1 MNLPIGSNQDNPGP
15 ADLGATDKPNA
26 TPTKL
31 GASEDAVMEVLGE
44 FQAGVES
51 LKSLYSQRVAMTAD
65 LKMREVEL
73 KEQIDRVNENEARI
87 KEQQADLAQM
97 REACE
102 RERRETQQQREAFE
116 RSQTE
121 LTQRQAELSK
131 ATEELA
137 QQRKAIESSQES
149 SNARD
154 AKLRDQTTG
163 LEITKQRAAELQR
176 ELAHVRESAAAEA
189 TASAQAAEA
198 HRGEV
203 AASRKSVEDLN
214 ARFSQ
219 LADVAR
225 LLKEQIKGEQEKS
238 AGLQEVLD
246 DQVQVL
252 ANERVE
258 VRKLTKELTAL
269 KANPG
274 DGKGASGAEI
284 QKLTQ
289 SFETERTQWQTQLSE
304 QLQANTAAS
313 KAEADC
319 LREELESLRKDQ
331 GGTDNAAK
339 ARLEKAA
346 QFIQSLRLQAESQK
360 TEIDALQA
368 AIVESKSALEHAQH
382 AAKAATDAKINT
394 GSADEVWTKRRR
406 ERLRRA
412 RVLVRQQDS
421 KIKKAGDVLRT
432 RFEQCEQVLALRT
445 ELISARDS
453 INAARRRTEQMK
465 AKGKTAAV
473 LFYSI
478 GAFFSI
484 GALSWVTTGFVTPG
498 VFAANTT
505 LKAESRNRE
514 LNSAEFGEWQLFHEQ
529 MLNDPR
535 FHELAAERMSRRGM
549 TSLATPGA
557 IGTTV
562 KNDLRT
568 RPGSEGEMVIELHGE
583 GSERTA
589 RVLETLTTAL
599 ASQAN
604 ASRQQRVDG
613 AVTVITQPAK
623 STEQPIDNTRMLYAA
638 AGWAG
643 GTFLSLIVGI
653 FIWRRMLSVKHTFEN
668 QARVDELLDGAQWS
682 MPTITGPL
690 RSIVPVEPKARTSS
704 ATTPATNPNQPP
716 NKASMPASTPAQSQ
730 PTQPRQAQ
738 AQAPSQDQKQ
748 AENQAQNK
756 GKNKGKKKAA

>member
-1 MNLPIGSNQDNPGP
+1 MNLPPGSNQNPSEKGQPEKAASEKTAAKP
-15 ADLGATDKPNA
+15 AAG
-26 TPTKL
+26 
-31 GASEDAVMEVLGE
+31 EDAVMEVLGE

-51 LKSLYSQRVAMTAD
+51 LKSLYAQRVSMTAD

-73 KEQIDRVNENEARI
+73 KEQIERVNQNEARI
-87 KEQQADLAQM
+87 AQQQAELTQM

-102 RERRETQQQREAFE
+102 REKRESQQMRDEFE
-116 RSQTE
+116 RSKSDFA
-121 LTQRQAELSK
+121 QRQSELQR

-137 QQRKAIESSQES
+137 QQRKAIESAQEAI
-149 SNARD
+149 NARD
-154 AKLRDQTTG
+154 AKLRDQNNG
-163 LEITKQRAAELQR
+163 LEATKQRAAELQR
-176 ELAHVRESAAAEA
+176 ELAAVRENAASEA
-189 TASAQAAEA
+189 TAAAQAAESL
-198 HRGEV
+198 RNEI

-214 ARFSQ
+214 AKFSQ
-219 LADVAR
+219 LADAAR
-225 LLKEQIKGEQEKS
+225 GLKEQIAGEQEKS
-238 AGLQEVLD
+238 NGLQEVLD
-246 DQVQVL
+246 EQVQVL

-258 VRKLTKELTAL
+258 VRKLTKELAAL

-274 DGKGASGAEI
+274 ENKGSSHADI

-289 SFETERTQWQTQLSE
+289 TFEAERA
-304 QLQANTAAS
+304 QLQAKFKAQLDAQAAAA
-313 KAEADC
+313 KAEADR
-319 LREELESLRKDQ
+319 LREELESFRKDQ
-331 GGTDNAAK
+331 GGTDSAAK

-346 QFIQSLRLQAESQK
+346 QVIQSLREQAEAQK
-360 TEIDALQA
+360 AEIDSLQS
-368 AIVESKSALEHAQH
+368 AIAESKTALAQAQQTAR
-382 AAKAATDAKINT
+382 AAMDAKINT

-432 RFEQCEQVLALRT
+432 RFEQCEQVLALRA
-445 ELISARDS
+445 ELVSARDT

-478 GAFFSI
+478 GAFFSL
-484 GALSWVTTGFVTPG
+484 GALSWVVTGFVTPG
-498 VFAANTT
+498 MFAANAT
-505 LKAESRNRE
+505 LKAESRSRE

-529 MLNDPR
+529 LLNDPR
-535 FHELAAERMSRRGM
+535 FHEAAAERMARRGIA
-549 TSLATPGA
+549 SLGTPGA
-557 IGTTV
+557 VGTMV
-562 KNDLRT
+562 KNDLIT
-568 RPGSEGEMVIELHGE
+568 RPGNEGEMVVELRGE

-613 AVTVITQPAK
+613 AVTTITQAAK

-638 AGWAG
+638 AGWAAS
-643 GTFLSLIVGI
+643 TFLALIAGI
-653 FIWRRMLSVKHTFEN
+653 FVWRRMLSVKHTFEN

-690 RSIVPVEPKARTSS
+690 RSVVPNEPKARPGAMGPNATSAVPPANS
-704 ATTPATNPNQPP
+704 TTPPTTPLNQSQ
-716 NKASMPASTPAQSQ
+716 AAAQS
-730 PTQPRQAQ
+730 
-738 AQAPSQDQKQ
+738 
-748 AENQAQNK
+748 K
-756 GKNKGKKKAA
+756 GKAKGKKKAA